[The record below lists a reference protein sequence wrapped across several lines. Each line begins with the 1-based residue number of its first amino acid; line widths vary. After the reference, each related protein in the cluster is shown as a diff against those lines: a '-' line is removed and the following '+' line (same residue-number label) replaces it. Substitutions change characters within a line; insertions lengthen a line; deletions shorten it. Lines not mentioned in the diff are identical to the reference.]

1 MDCCLEILSTDS
13 EGFPRRA
20 VISIFTKWLREGCTG
35 QLEDPEQFV
44 SRVIQTVEQ
53 DLDWEVRLGGLELV
67 DAFCSQ
73 TIWRLSQCP
82 YAPVTSAVTNSTP
95 QKELLQVF
103 CRAKLFGFLFR
114 SLCDCDKPVG
124 QRACDVL
131 IGLRGHFYPVS
142 TLENPQEIE
151 DSPAGRGI
159 AWLQR
164 TLRQGSVAQNFPT
177 DGADGVD
184 FQDAESMMLALG
196 AIDLLELHD
205 ELNKSSDH
213 VEESPQS
220 LLQDILA
227 TVGTIEDN
235 EVDCY

>member
-1 MDCCLEILSTDS
+1 MSTDS

-35 QLEDPEQFV
+35 RLEDTEQFV
-44 SRVIQTVEQ
+44 SRVIQTVEH

-67 DAFCSQ
+67 EVFCSQ
-73 TIWRLSQCP
+73 TICRFSQCP
-82 YAPVTSAVTNSTP
+82 YAPVSSAVTSSTP
-95 QKELLQVF
+95 QNELLRVF
-103 CRAKLFGFLFR
+103 CRAKLFGFLFG

-131 IGLRGHFYPVS
+131 VGLRGHFYPMS

-151 DSPAGRGI
+151 DSPAGLGI

-164 TLRQGSVAQNFPT
+164 TLRQGSLAQNFPT
-177 DGADGVD
+177 DGGDGVD
-184 FQDAESMMLALG
+184 FQDPESMMLALG

>member
-1 MDCCLEILSTDS
+1 MSTDS

-20 VISIFTKWLREGCTG
+20 VISIFTTWLREGCTG
-35 QLEDPEQFV
+35 QLEDTEQFV
-44 SRVIQTVEQ
+44 SRVIQTVEH

-67 DAFCSQ
+67 EVFCSQ
-73 TIWRLSQCP
+73 TICKLSQCP
-82 YAPVTSAVTNSTP
+82 YAPVSSAVSSSTP
-95 QKELLQVF
+95 QNELLQVF

-131 IGLRGHFYPVS
+131 IGLRGHFYPMS

-164 TLRQGSVAQNFPT
+164 TLRQGSLAQNFPM
-177 DGADGVD
+177 DGGDGVD
-184 FQDAESMMLALG
+184 FQDPESMMLALG
-196 AIDLLELHD
+196 AVDLLELHD